1 MPGYIIHLSAAKELV
16 PLLMQQN
23 LLKTPEDINAFLV
36 SCLIPDGAPDKTKTH
51 YRQTDDTRIQIRYPQ
66 PWRLVK
72 RYPNLIQTPAGLGY
86 LFHLYTDYLF
96 YQEYFCQHIGLA
108 NKDAQPQVCKDQI
121 EQIILLDFNR
131 TLQDGLSLFRDKR
144 LYHDYTILNA
154 LLEKRYQ
161 LTYQFSPVEN
171 PGFEELDYSH
181 FSTIQEAIIRYSEE
195 SRNLTSHE
203 TFYLKPEPLFRFI
216 ETVGRRFLNE
226 YPYYL

>member
-16 PLLMQQN
+16 PLLQQQK

-36 SCLIPDGAPDKTKTH
+36 SALMPDSASDKTATH

-66 PWRLVK
+66 PWRLAE
-72 RYPNLIQTPAGLGY
+72 RYPHLIQTPAGLGY

-96 YQEYFCQHIGLA
+96 YQEYLCRHIKLTDSDS
-108 NKDAQPQVCKDQI
+108 KPQVCKDQI
-121 EQIILLDFNR
+121 EQIILSDFNR
-131 TLQDGLSLFRDKR
+131 TLYDGLSLFRENR

-171 PGFEELDYSH
+171 PGFEELDYSR
-181 FSTIQEAIIRYSEE
+181 FSIIQEAMIRYSEE
-195 SRNLTSHE
+195 SKHLTSHE
-203 TFYLKPEPLFRFI
+203 TFYLKPEPLFDFI
-216 ETVGRRFLNE
+216 QTAGRRFLNE